1 MPFTFAHP
9 IAAAPIWLGSKRR
22 LDLPSLIIG
31 SMIPDIEYFLSLQPI
46 KTVGHTF
53 SGILIQGVPASLVLL
68 LISRY
73 VLMRP
78 CLALLP
84 PQLSQNFPS
93 PKSHLPLK
101 FPYLI
106 NVVISIVI
114 GASSHLTWDSF
125 VHSTHWFVNHSQR
138 IQAHFSEA
146 SMYQLFQYGSSAIGL
161 IALSIW
167 LLKWIDRTEYRHQ
180 IETLTPNWRGLAI
193 ISIVLPAF
201 VLAIIAI
208 EAHHVSGEIFADV
221 SVRALIGCISGTF
234 VGLCLYSIG
243 FWICES
249 FKPGST
255 TI

>member
-53 SGILIQGVPASLVLL
+53 AGILIQGVPDSLALL

-84 PQLSQNFPS
+84 PQLSRHLPS
-93 PKSHLPLK
+93 PTSYSPFK
-101 FPYLI
+101 FLDLI
-106 NVVISIVI
+106 NVIVSIVI
-114 GASSHLTWDSF
+114 GASSHLLWDSF
-125 VHSTHWFVNHSQR
+125 VHHTHWLVDRSQR
-138 IQAHFSEA
+138 VQAHFNEA
-146 SMYQLFQYGSSAIGL
+146 SIYQLFQYGSSAIGL
-161 IALSIW
+161 IALVIW
-167 LLKWIDRTEYRHQ
+167 LLKWLDRTEYRHQ

-193 ISIVLPAF
+193 ISIVLSAF
-201 VLAIIAI
+201 GLAIVAI
-208 EAHHVSGEIFADV
+208 EAHHVNGEIFADV

-234 VGLCLYSIG
+234 VGLCLYSLG